1 MGKFKESIT
10 TILTCSWC
18 YGQGWQFVGNDVDY
32 DVWACEC
39 NPYNIPADEIQEYH
53 QLFKTKEN
61 A

>member
-1 MGKFKESIT
+1 MGKFKNTLME
-10 TILTCSWC
+10 ILTHDEC
-18 YGQGWQFVGNDVDY
+18 YGAGWIFTGNAIDY

-39 NPYNIPADEIQEYH
+39 NTYNIPADEIQEYH

>member
-1 MGKFKESIT
+1 MGKFKNTLME
-10 TILTCSWC
+10 ILAHDEC
-18 YGQGWQFVGNDVDY
+18 YGAGWIFTGNAIDY

-39 NPYNIPADEIQEYH
+39 NSYNIPADEIQEYH

>member
-1 MGKFKESIT
+1 MGKFKDTLME
-10 TILTCSWC
+10 ILAHDEC
-18 YGQGWQFVGNDVDY
+18 YGAGWIFIGNAIDY

-39 NPYNIPADEIQEYH
+39 NTYNIPADEIQEYH

>member
-1 MGKFKESIT
+1 MGKFKNTLME
-10 TILTCSWC
+10 ILAHDEC
-18 YGQGWQFVGNDVDY
+18 YGAGWLFTGNALDY

-39 NPYNIPADEIQEYH
+39 NTYNIPADEIQEYD

>member
-1 MGKFKESIT
+1 MGKFKDT
-10 TILTCSWC
+10 LMGILAHDEC
-18 YGQGWQFVGNDVDY
+18 YGAGWQFVGNAIDY

-53 QLFKTKEN
+53 QLFNTKEN

>member
-1 MGKFKESIT
+1 MD
-10 TILTCSWC
+10 ILAHSDC
-18 YGQGWQFVGNDVDY
+18 YGAGWQFVGNAIDY

-53 QLFKTKEN
+53 QLFNTKEN

>member
-1 MGKFKESIT
+1 MGKIKNTLME
-10 TILTCSWC
+10 ILAHDEC
-18 YGQGWQFVGNDVDY
+18 YGAGWQFVGNAIDY

-53 QLFKTKEN
+53 QLFNTKEN

>member
-1 MGKFKESIT
+1 ME
-10 TILTCSWC
+10 ILVHDEC
-18 YGQGWQFVGNDVDY
+18 YGAGWIFTGNATDY

-39 NPYNIPADEIQEYH
+39 NTYNIPADEIQEYH

>member
-1 MGKFKESIT
+1 MGKFKDTLME
-10 TILTCSWC
+10 ILAHDEC
-18 YGQGWQFVGNDVDY
+18 YGAGWIFTGNAIDY

-39 NPYNIPADEIQEYH
+39 NTYNIPADEIQEYH

>member
-1 MGKFKESIT
+1 MGKFKESIVGV
-10 TILTCSWC
+10 LTCSSC
-18 YGQGWQFVGNDVDY
+18 YGNGWQFTGNDIDY
-32 DVWACEC
+32 DLWACEC